1 MQPTRPWRKS
11 ARSISISLMIVP
23 MIDVIFLLLLFF
35 VVMSSFEASARLRI
49 DLPQPEE
56 PQARSE
62 NSALNI
68 AINCEYREADAAG
81 EAGVL
86 YRLNA
91 DAPESLDALAARLAA
106 AKAENPNLM
115 VVIRADR
122 RLPFVEVRRVME
134 IVAACRISLMK
145 VSIIL
150 PQE

>member
-68 AINCEYREADAAG
+68 VINCEYREAG

-91 DAPESLDALAARLAA
+91 DAPESLDAIAARLAA